1 MNRNTLSETIR
12 RAIKM
17 ESESSL
23 SYKQVALLSKNQ
35 KAYEMFMQFSRDE
48 DKHRRML
55 EYLLEEFN
63 SRSDE
68 LSFPEMRLPPEYAAN
83 DPSPIYSLKLIKLSD
98 EPDPVVETIWKFA
111 KGENKAIAFYYGLAD
126 SVEEAKGKTFF
137 FYLGQWEELHLE
149 VLERQALAFGND
161 SGG

>member
-1 MNRNTLSETIR
+1 MNRNALSETFG

-23 SYKQVALLSKNQ
+23 SYKQVALLSKDK
-35 KAYEMFMQFSRDE
+35 KACEMFMQFSRDE
-48 DKHRRML
+48 EKHRRML

-63 SRSDE
+63 SRGDE
-68 LSFPEMRLPPEYAAN
+68 LSFPEMWLPPEYAAN
-83 DPSPIYSLKLIKLSD
+83 DPSPIYSFKLTALSD
-98 EPDPVVETIWKFA
+98 EPGSVIETIWKFA
-111 KGENKAIAFYYGLAD
+111 KRKNKAIAFYYGLAD

-149 VLERQALAFGND
+149 VLERQAMAFGND